1 MLESKA
7 GDSIKYKA
15 NKTKVKY
22 SQAPFRAGGKH
33 LIIILGPTAVGKTA
47 VAIDIAKKLG
57 TEIISSDSRQF
68 FKEMSIGTAKPS
80 NQELKSV
87 KHHFINSLSVQDEYN
102 VGMFERDVL
111 KALDK
116 IFENKNTAVM
126 AGGSGLYINAVC
138 NGFDEVPV
146 ADKEIR
152 ANLLE
157 MFKREGIEY
166 LQKTLK
172 KLDPEHY
179 KKVDIKNPHRLI
191 RAIEVC
197 MATGKTYSEL
207 RKGEKK
213 KRNFNVIK
221 IGLNLDREKL
231 YEKINKRVD
240 CMMTEGLLEEVKA
253 LAPFR
258 AGGIRLNSL
267 QTVGYKEL
275 FAHLKAVSSGD
286 NQSPFRDLG
295 SAVELIKQNTRNF
308 AKRQMTWFRKDKD
321 IKWFDPDE
329 KEKISSYISSLG
341 I

>member
-1 MLESKA
+1 
-7 GDSIKYKA
+7 
-15 NKTKVKY
+15 
-22 SQAPFRAGGKH
+22 
-33 LIIILGPTAVGKTA
+33 
-47 VAIDIAKKLG
+47 
-57 TEIISSDSRQF
+57 
-68 FKEMSIGTAKPS
+68 
-80 NQELKSV
+80 
-87 KHHFINSLSVQDEYN
+87 
-102 VGMFERDVL
+102 
-111 KALDK
+111 
-116 IFENKNTAVM
+116 M